1 MGTIFHSLQIFSC
14 RVCGLQYSS
23 TAVTGMRAQGIIQVI
38 LLLSEGVDH
47 RALQIAKDPVRY
59 VSQIGFQ

>member
-1 MGTIFHSLQIFSC
+1 M
-14 RVCGLQYSS
+14 
-23 TAVTGMRAQGIIQVI
+23 AVTGMRAQGIIQVI

-59 VSQIGFQ
+59 VSQIGFQGEYGNAKLLRI